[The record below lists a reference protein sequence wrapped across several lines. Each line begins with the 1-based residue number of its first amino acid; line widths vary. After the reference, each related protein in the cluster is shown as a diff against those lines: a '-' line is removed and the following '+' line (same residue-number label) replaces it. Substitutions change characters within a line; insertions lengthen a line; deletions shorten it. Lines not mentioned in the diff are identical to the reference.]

1 MSDESKEWNSDFGST
16 ELDPQERRDAET
28 YLDDPNDSDDEP
40 WTPPERQPR
49 AGEFLDDDE
58 EETIDQR
65 IGQEIPEEGT
75 AYGAPE
81 EEAEALRDDAMAGGD
96 DPDAIPADQ
105 DFIGDPDE
113 VDDSAYQRRDETEPA
128 EEAALHVVDD
138 DEQSPDEEDVDIEDE
153 DVEFED

>member
-1 MSDESKEWNSDFGST
+1 MSDESQKWGSDFGET
-16 ELDPQERRDAET
+16 ELDPQERKNAET
-28 YLDDPNDSDDEP
+28 YLEDPESGDDEP
-40 WTPPERQPR
+40 WTPPQRQPR
-49 AGEFLDDDE
+49 SGEFDDDE
-58 EETIDQR
+58 EDTLEQR
-65 IGQEIPEEGT
+65 IGQEEPEDGT
-75 AYGAPE
+75 AYGAPDDE
-81 EEAEALRDDAMAGGD
+81 GGLRRADMVGGE

-113 VDDSAYQRRDETEPA
+113 VDDSAYQRRDDTEPA

>member
-1 MSDESKEWNSDFGST
+1 MSDDSTLGSDFGET
-16 ELDPQERRDAET
+16 ELDPRERRDAET
-28 YLDDPNDSDDEP
+28 YLDDPNDSDFEP

-49 AGEFLDDDE
+49 GAEFEDSPE
-58 EETIDQR
+58 EERIDQR
-65 IGQEIPEEGT
+65 ISQEIPEEGT
-75 AYGAPE
+75 AYGAPDDE
-81 EEAEALRDDAMAGGD
+81 GGLRGEPMLGGD

-113 VDDSAYQRRDETEPA
+113 VDDSAYQRRDDTEPA